1 MDGLNGEGTMA
12 VDAWRAGW
20 RIASWWAWPVVTGLA
35 ITANV
40 IALPQFARA
49 QLTPAI
55 RAELPG
61 WHLTPA
67 EYVATQIAY
76 SAVFMLVCLAVSAVI
91 YFRAAAEPVARLCA
105 YMLVGLGFGIGGF
118 LLQLTITNPVA
129 NAVSVIVSG
138 TAQVLDGW
146 FFLVFPSGRFVPR
159 WSRWCLLAAGAGIVV
174 ASVPSIV
181 RIQPVSSVVQAIG
194 LGLLVL
200 GAGAQVYRYR
210 RVSAPAERQQTKW
223 VAYGVAACMVM
234 FFSVDLVLLLVSL
247 AVPSARHSQVGT
259 NIIVSGIGI
268 IAFSFIPVCIGI
280 AVLRTRLWDVGLVVS
295 RTLTY
300 AVVTGLLVTVYA
312 GLVLLATR
320 VLSVHTPVAV
330 AASTLAA
337 AAIFHPLRRR
347 VQHAVDRRFNRA
359 RYDADKAV
367 TAFAA
372 QLQDTAG
379 LDAVQAGLL
388 TTVHEALEPKHVS
401 IWIARR

>member
-1 MDGLNGEGTMA
+1 
-12 VDAWRAGW
+12 
-20 RIASWWAWPVVTGLA
+20 
-35 ITANV
+35 
-40 IALPQFARA
+40 
-49 QLTPAI
+49 
-55 RAELPG
+55 
-61 WHLTPA
+61 
-67 EYVATQIAY
+67 
-76 SAVFMLVCLAVSAVI
+76 
-91 YFRAAAEPVARLCA
+91 
-105 YMLVGLGFGIGGF
+105 MLVGLGFGIGGF

-129 NAVSVIVSG
+129 NAVSVIFSG

-181 RIQPVSSVVQAIG
+181 RIQPVSSAVQAIG

-372 QLQDTAG
+372 QLQDAAG

-388 TTVHEALEPKHVS
+388 ATVHEALEPRHVS